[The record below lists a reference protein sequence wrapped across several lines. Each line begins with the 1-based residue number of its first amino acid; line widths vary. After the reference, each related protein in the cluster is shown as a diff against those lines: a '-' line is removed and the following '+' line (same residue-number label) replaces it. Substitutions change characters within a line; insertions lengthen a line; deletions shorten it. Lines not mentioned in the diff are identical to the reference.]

1 MLSLNFVAGFTD
13 LYLQWRRPFE
23 VLSTTLDLGFEKDTA
38 DGMPYVAAAHIMDD
52 DLESAE
58 DGLASGNSSFHKVR
72 QMILLGCLG
81 SRLIGFGAEGCWLM
95 KNTLIPI
102 AGKGHGCFLKS
113 YAWFRAGNNT
123 RGCV

>member
-1 MLSLNFVAGFTD
+1 MLSLDCVAGFTD

-23 VLSTTLDLGFEKDTA
+23 VISTTLDLGFEKDKA
-38 DGMPYVAAAHIMDD
+38 DGIPDVAAAHIMDD

-81 SRLIGFGAEGCWLM
+81 SRLM